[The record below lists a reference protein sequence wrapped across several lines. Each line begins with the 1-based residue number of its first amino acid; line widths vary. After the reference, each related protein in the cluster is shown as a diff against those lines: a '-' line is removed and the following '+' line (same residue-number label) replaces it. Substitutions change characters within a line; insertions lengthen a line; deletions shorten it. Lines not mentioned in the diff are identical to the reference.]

1 MAQTNHEPAGWLR
14 HVGLIVLVGLS
25 ACASLPAQS
34 RTDVH
39 SRMSRYTDSEF
50 GFSFW
55 YPHAW
60 KVTDET
66 VTDPTRDGWFPDAK
80 IVKELQIR
88 NPAGPA
94 SDDNDQPSG
103 VILQELVAPAGLTEL
118 GRSRSPSPVGIDE
131 RYFFD
136 SGKHRWM
143 NAQLSDA
150 PNGAPPET
158 VPLKIEHKTMGGLP
172 MWFGAVRG
180 GAELIVPLDATHFLA
195 VIAMDPGGY
204 NSHTYLAN
212 TLVATHQ
219 DPGGRASER
228 VQEEIIRQEAVKLGA
243 IGEMFGGWW
252 YKDSE
257 YVYNFDGE
265 VLRGADP
272 KTFASLP
279 YPGSFPRDDES
290 FATDGVH
297 VYRAYSGLISGAD
310 PKTFVVTGPSVAR
323 DAHHTYDWSSGIL
336 KVSEREAAKLQ

>member
-1 MAQTNHEPAGWLR
+1 MAQTNQETAGWLR
-14 HVGLIVLVGLS
+14 RVGLIGSLGIL
-25 ACASLPAQS
+25 AYASLLAQS
-34 RTDVH
+34 RTGVH
-39 SRMSRYTDSEF
+39 SKMSRYTDSDF

-55 YPHAW
+55 YPTAW
-60 KVTDET
+60 KVTDEQ

-80 IVKELQIR
+80 IVKELHIR
-88 NPAGPA
+88 T
-94 SDDNDQPSG
+94 SDGTDNDPAG

-136 SGKHRWM
+136 NATHRWM
-143 NAQLSDA
+143 DAQLSELPD
-150 PNGAPPET
+150 GASPET
-158 VPLKIEHKTMGGLP
+158 VPLKIEQKTMGGLP

-195 VIAMDPGGY
+195 VITTDPGGE
-204 NSHTYLAN
+204 NSHTYLAK
-212 TLVATHQ
+212 TLVGTHP
-219 DPGGRASER
+219 DSGARASER
-228 VQEEIIRQEAVKLGA
+228 VQQETIRQEAVKLGA
-243 IGEMFGGWW
+243 IGKLFGGCW

-265 VLRGADP
+265 VLPGADP
-272 KTFASLP
+272 KTFVLLP

-336 KVSEREAAKLQ
+336 KVSSMPERN